1 MFDTLCVLDVMMVR
15 AGGTL
20 KSLGLTAS
28 RLWHD
33 DLQQIKT
40 PIQYVPAR
48 IKIIIDPLS
57 HDVHLSSL
65 GTLVC

>member
-20 KSLGLTAS
+20 KSLGLTVS
-28 RLWHD
+28 QFWPD
-33 DLQQIKT
+33 DLQQIIT
-40 PIQYVPAR
+40 PSRFVPVR